1 MTDKEIDEWIETDSL
16 CLEAAARGATLAL
29 GRMSDLMFAYL
40 VTKPEHKT
48 ALIEFLAFAERCS
61 TK

>member
-29 GRMSDLMFAYL
+29 ARTSDLMFAFL
-40 VTKPEHKT
+40 VLHPEHKT
-48 ALIEFLAFAERCS
+48 ALVKFL
-61 TK
+61 